1 MFSMFNPVM
10 KFILL
15 LIVSVFFS
23 SANAAGGKD
32 EADGEYMQITQLVKE
47 YQQALNEG
55 NGAAVRGLYT
65 ADGTFVGQGFPTAQ
79 GSEEIVALYT
89 DFLSKLD
96 FSIKFDIK
104 ELQLGEEYGF
114 LRTAS
119 HGTIVP
125 KGVTPSKQEG
135 NREVFLLKKVA
146 GHWKFYYYIFNSEIK

>member
-1 MFSMFNPVM
+1 MFSMFSTVM

-15 LIVSVFFS
+15 LFVSIFFS
-23 SANAAGGKD
+23 SASAATANNQ
-32 EADGEYMQITQLVKE
+32 ADGDYMQITQLVKE
-47 YQQALNEG
+47 YQQALNDG
-55 NGAAVRGLYT
+55 NGAIVRELYT
-65 ADGTFVGQGFPTAQ
+65 ADGSFVGQGFPTAQ
-79 GSEEIVALYT
+79 GSDEIVAMYT

-96 FSIKFDIK
+96 FNIQFDIK
-104 ELQLGEEYGF
+104 ELKLGEEYGF

-146 GHWKFYYYIFNSEIK
+146 GHWKFYYYIFNAEVK